1 MGQKKKKSMILLFA
15 VLVVLVAAYFILQSW
30 NKSQDKKE
38 QAKEEA
44 ENIYI
49 TDIDTITDIKYNI
62 GSGDME
68 FTKED
73 GTWYVTADKDF
84 PLAQSYPEQMADTFK
99 KLKAE
104 RELKDGDSLED
115 YGLTEPVYTVSL
127 TDGEGGETTL
137 YYGNAAGD
145 DYYVTVGDEGKVYTV
160 SSTTISDLQYSLEDM
175 AQMDTYPNIGS
186 GNLKKEVIT
195 QGGQTTTYDSEN
207 DDDAQNIAAVAGGL
221 GAVTLS
227 KAADYSVEDKD
238 LAGFGLDEGSRTTVE
253 AVYTSDDKE
262 KTLTLYIGGTDSSG
276 NRYVMMNDSRI
287 VYLIS
292 EEICKNILNE
302 E

>member
-137 YYGNAAGD
+137 YYGNAVGD

-262 KTLTLYIGGTDSSG
+262 KTLTLYIGGTDGSG

>member
-175 AQMDTYPNIGS
+175 AQLDTYPNIGS

-238 LAGFGLDEGSRTTVE
+238 LAGFGLDEGSRTSVE

-262 KTLTLYIGGTDSSG
+262 KTLTLYIGGTDGNG

>member
-84 PLAQSYPEQMADTFK
+84 PLAQSYPEQMADSFK

-127 TDGEGGETTL
+127 TDGEGGEKTL

-145 DYYVTVGDEGKVYTV
+145 NYYVTVGDEGKVYTV

-175 AQMDTYPNIGS
+175 AQLDTYPNIGS

-238 LAGFGLDEGSRTTVE
+238 LAGFGLDEDSRTTVE

-262 KTLTLYIGGTDSSG
+262 KTLTLYIGGTDGSG

>member
-49 TDIDTITDIKYNI
+49 THIDTITDIKYNI

-84 PLAQSYPEQMADTFK
+84 PLAQSYPEQMADSFK

-127 TDGEGGETTL
+127 TDGEGGEKTL

-145 DYYVTVGDEGKVYTV
+145 NYYVTVGDEGKVYTV

-175 AQMDTYPNIGS
+175 AQLDTYPNIGS

-238 LAGFGLDEGSRTTVE
+238 LAGFGLDEDSRTTVE

-262 KTLTLYIGGTDSSG
+262 KTLTLYIGGTDGSG

>member
-175 AQMDTYPNIGS
+175 AQLDTYPNIGS

-195 QGGQTTTYDSEN
+195 QGGQTTT
-207 DDDAQNIAAVAGGL
+207 
-221 GAVTLS
+221 
-227 KAADYSVEDKD
+227 
-238 LAGFGLDEGSRTTVE
+238 
-253 AVYTSDDKE
+253 
-262 KTLTLYIGGTDSSG
+262 
-276 NRYVMMNDSRI
+276 
-287 VYLIS
+287 
-292 EEICKNILNE
+292 
-302 E
+302 

>member
-1 MGQKKKKSMILLFA
+1 MRQKKKKSMILLFA

-175 AQMDTYPNIGS
+175 AQLDTYPNIGS

-262 KTLTLYIGGTDSSG
+262 KTLTLYIGGTDDSG

>member
-262 KTLTLYIGGTDSSG
+262 KTLTLYIGGTDGSG